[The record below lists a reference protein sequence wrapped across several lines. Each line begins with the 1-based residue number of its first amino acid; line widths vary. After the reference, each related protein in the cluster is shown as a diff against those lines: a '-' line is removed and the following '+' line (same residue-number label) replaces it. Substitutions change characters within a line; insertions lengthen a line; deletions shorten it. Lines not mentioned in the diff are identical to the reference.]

1 MMRRYHRWFSF
12 PLILFL
18 FVVTMTGVVLQGE
31 EVAKIAEAKPAAA
44 AKSALPD
51 DAVVLAQLGNA
62 LKQARAASPDLA
74 AQRIELDYSRGQAKA
89 RLAVQPRGGAAVDV
103 DLKTGE
109 AKAVAAPPPNLHV
122 TMIQLHTGRMLGP
135 VGLVIMMLVSLV
147 FLVLT
152 ITGFIVYLDMWKRRR
167 KAGKAGLFWS

>member
-31 EVAKIAEAKPAAA
+31 EVAKISEARPAASGA
-44 AKSALPD
+44 SALPE
-51 DAVVLAQLGNA
+51 DAVVLAQLGKA
-62 LKQARAASPDLA
+62 LQQTRAANPDLA
-74 AQRIELDYSRGQAKA
+74 AQRIELNYSRGQAKA
-89 RLAVQPRGGAAVDV
+89 RLAVQPRGGASVEVDM
-103 DLKTGE
+103 KTGE
-109 AKAVAAPPPNLHV
+109 TKVVTAPPPSLHV
-122 TMIQLHTGRMLGP
+122 MMIQLHTGRLLGP

-152 ITGFIVYLDMWKRRR
+152 ITGFMVYLDMWKRRR
-167 KAGKAGLFWS
+167 KAAKSGLFWS